1 MTFDDLRSQMN
12 MCRKHFDA
20 SVRDSFGRS
29 IDEDVFDKC
38 DTQYQSL
45 QEAADEADNEKKGIE
60 ALLLELRL
68 IL

>member
-1 MTFDDLRSQMN
+1 MMFDELRSQMN

-29 IDEDVFDKC
+29 IDEDMFDKC
-38 DTQYQSL
+38 DAQYQAL
-45 QEAADEADNEKKGIE
+45 QKTADEAENEKKGIE